1 MKLTFKKSKPNM
13 DGPIRRRP
21 LLPDD
26 RFLDAQITD
35 VEIVDV
41 TDNFNGGQKKMI
53 KFSMAL
59 LDPKLRDP
67 QDKDDHGNPLP
78 RRVTYKVNLPKP
90 GRGVHEKSK
99 FYQFVVAALGRDPW
113 AAGDDSEFDLES
125 LIKSRCK
132 IKVMMNTSEEQE
144 REIEEADGS
153 VVTVNDYQFQW
164 VEKFRTFK
172 GARTDEVLEETEEV
186 SEEEAHELAKPAAKP
201 AAKAAAKPAAKPVAK
216 GKAKPAPEPEPEP
229 EPEAEPEE
237 AEAEAEEAEGEA
249 EAEAEEA
256 GVPEEVMNAFITGL
270 KERSAKSEV
279 AKTGVMQALKKCGIT
294 STSQLKTASLELIQK
309 IAGMLKIAL
318 PVVETE
324 EESDDLSFL
333 R

>member
-41 TDNFNGGQKKMI
+41 PDNFNGGQKKMI
-53 KFSMAL
+53 KFSMSL

-78 RRVTYKVNLPKP
+78 RRVTYKVNLPKQ

-125 LIKSRCK
+125 LVKSRCK

-172 GARTDEVLEETEEV
+172 GARTDEVLEEAEEV
-186 SEEEAHELAKPAAKP
+186 TEEEAHELAKSAPKAAPKA
-201 AAKAAAKPAAKPVAK
+201 AAKAAPKVAAKAKAKPV
-216 GKAKPAPEPEPEP
+216 PEPEP

-237 AEAEAEEAEGEA
+237 AEAAPEEAEE

-256 GVPEEVMNAFITGL
+256 GVPEEVMNAFISGL

-279 AKTGVMQALKKCGIT
+279 AKAAVMQALKKFGIT

-309 IAGMLKIAL
+309 IAGILKISL
-318 PVVETE
+318 PVAETE